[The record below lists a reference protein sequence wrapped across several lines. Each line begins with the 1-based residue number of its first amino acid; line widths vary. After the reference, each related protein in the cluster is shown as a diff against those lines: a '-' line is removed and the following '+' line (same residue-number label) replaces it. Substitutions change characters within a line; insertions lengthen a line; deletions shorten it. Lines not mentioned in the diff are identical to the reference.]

1 VLEAFRS
8 IKAADYFDLNATI
21 RLREEFELIV
31 LVENLFDK
39 QPPMVGNAVGSNANS
54 LPSVYAPLWP
64 QLFGHGADNIMNA
77 GIAARHGS

>member
-1 VLEAFRS
+1 VREAFRS

-31 LVENLFDK
+31 LVENLFDR

-54 LPSVYAPLWP
+54 FPSVYAPY
-64 QLFGHGADNIMNA
+64 GRSYSVT
-77 GIAARHGS
+77 ARITL